1 MGEVAITPAARFR
14 AHLLTGSSPD
24 ASFGDDL
31 ERQDMQKL
39 CKSPGGKL
47 LLAHFEAKRDW
58 ATDRIMETSPS
69 DSDRIS
75 FLQAYHF
82 LCSEYLQYLTPETE
96 DG

>member
-1 MGEVAITPAARFR
+1 MVKAPTTPAARFR
-14 AHLLTGSSPD
+14 AHLLTGSSAD

-31 ERQDMQKL
+31 EQQDMQKL

-47 LLAHFEAKRDW
+47 LLKHFESKREW
-58 ATDRIMETSPS
+58 ASEKIMETSPS

-82 LCSEYLQYLTPETE
+82 LCSEYLQYLTPEID